1 MKYTYLG
8 VESPLYKKSKA
19 VTRKENDAVATSLGQ
34 YEEMK
39 KKKTKF
45 NVEFTRV
52 DKSGELDCIKDGIRI
67 RMAINKGDEEELTP
81 LRRNQ
86 ALGKSYEVT
95 VKKVDREKN
104 EVTVAYENPFTAA
117 RKAALDNLAKLLK
130 KQKENRDKADEI
142 VQKRLEELM
151 NGELSGEVSAM
162 KEKTRARWRNIKYN
176 EFMVEEMN
184 KLSNKWIVVPA
195 VVKYVDRDDA
205 VVDILKLNIPAFLS
219 KKNYA
224 YTHITD
230 LSKRIKPGD
239 VIDVAVLGAL
249 SADSEEAKKIKNL
262 KKDERAYVVGRTPL
276 VENPWKTLPYNEG
289 DKVKITCNEVTEGH
303 WFGVI
308 KGYEDIEIYC
318 EMPEEAAG
326 NTKVIKGRTYN
337 CTIYRVRKDTQ
348 LIKARTYSRVVNRR
362 R

>member
-19 VTRKENDAVATSLGQ
+19 AAKKENNAVATSLDQ

-67 RMAINKGDEEELTP
+67 RMVLKDGDTELTP

-86 ALGKSYEVT
+86 ALGKNYEVT

-104 EVTVAYENPFTAA
+104 EVTVAYENPFVAA
-117 RKAALDNLAKLLK
+117 RKAALDNLANLLK
-130 KQKENRDKADEI
+130 KQKDIRDKADMT
-142 VQKRLEELM
+142 VQKRLDELM
-151 NGELSGEVSAM
+151 NGELSGEVLSM

-184 KLSNKWIVVPA
+184 RLSNKWIVVPA
-195 VVKYVDRDDA
+195 IVKYVDRDDA
-205 VVDILKLNIPAFLS
+205 VVDILKLNIPGFLS
-219 KKNYA
+219 KKNYG
-224 YTHITD
+224 YTHISD
-230 LSKRIKPGD
+230 LSKRISPGE

-249 SADSEEAKKIKNL
+249 SADSEEAKKIQNL

-289 DKVKITCNEVTEGH
+289 DKVKITCTEVAEGH

-318 EMPEEAAG
+318 EMPDAATG
-326 NTKVIKGRTYN
+326 TNKVIKGQTYN
-337 CTIYRVRKDTQ
+337 CTIYRVKKETQ